1 MRYLIIFF
9 LIIFSSTISQ
19 EKFDLEASKELI
31 KIDDKIKIHCDK
43 FDNCYYLSDQELIK
57 NNNERFNSINIG
69 EITKIDFYNPMEIKI
84 WYEKFNMLILLDN
97 KLNEIIRVD
106 FNKLNDNIEVTNISN
121 SHKNFVWIFD
131 QNNDE
136 ILKYDF
142 FTNRILNN
150 IKIKVK
156 GKLYDIISDYN
167 SLWILT
173 SNELMKVDYNGL
185 LDYRIP
191 NSANFNKIRFF
202 KKNIFLASDDS
213 VGYLN
218 KKELKINLFK
228 TPKLFIKD
236 FFVINESLYIYE
248 EDFYKRFLIIKN

>member
-1 MRYLIIFF
+1 MRYLIVFFLFIFF
-9 LIIFSSTISQ
+9 SSKSQ
-19 EKFDLEASKELI
+19 EKFYLETTKKLI
-31 KIDDKIKIHCDK
+31 KTEDKIKIQCDK
-43 FDNCYYLSDQELIK
+43 FNNCYYLNNQELIK
-57 NNNERFNSINIG
+57 NNNEIFNSVNIG

-97 KLNEIIRVD
+97 KLNEIIKLD

-121 SHKNFVWIFD
+121 SHKNFIWIFD

-150 IKIKVK
+150 IKIKVT
-156 GKLYDIISDYN
+156 GKLHDIISDYN

-185 LDYRIP
+185 LDYKIP
-191 NSANFNKIRFF
+191 NSTNFNKIRFF

-228 TPKLFIKD
+228 IPKLFIKD

-248 EDFYKRFLIIKN
+248 EDFYNRFLIKKN

>member
-9 LIIFSSTISQ
+9 LIIFSSTTSQ

-31 KIDDKIKIHCDK
+31 RIDDKIKIHCDK

-57 NNNERFNSINIG
+57 NNNERFNSVNIG
-69 EITKIDFYNPMEIKI
+69 EITKIDFYNPMQIKI
-84 WYEKFNMLILLDN
+84 WFEKFNMLILLDN
-97 KLNEIIRVD
+97 KLNEIIRLD
-106 FNKLNDNIEVTNISN
+106 FKKLNDNIEVTNISN
-121 SHKNFVWIFD
+121 SNKNFVWIFD

-142 FTNRILNN
+142 FKNRILNN

-156 GKLYDIISDYN
+156 GKLYEIISDYN

-173 SNELMKVDYNGL
+173 SNELMKVNYNGL
-185 LDYRIP
+185 LDYKMP
-191 NSANFNKIRFF
+191 NLDNFNKMRFF

-218 KKELKINLFK
+218 IKELKINLFK
-228 TPKLFIKD
+228 IPKLFIKD

>member
-57 NNNERFNSINIG
+57 NNNEKFNSINIG

-97 KLNEIIRVD
+97 KLNEIIRLD
-106 FNKLNDNIEVTNISN
+106 FNKLKDNIEVTNISN
-121 SHKNFVWIFD
+121 SNKNFIWIFD
-131 QNNDE
+131 ENNDE

-142 FTNRILNN
+142 FKNRILNN

-173 SNELMKVDYNGL
+173 SNELMKVNYNGL
-185 LDYRIP
+185 LDYKMP
-191 NSANFNKIRFF
+191 NSDNFNKMRFF
-202 KKNIFLASDDS
+202 KKNICLGSDDS

-218 KKELKINLFK
+218 TKESKINLFK
-228 TPKLFIKD
+228 IPKLFIKD

-248 EDFYKRFLIIKN
+248 EDFYRRFLIIKN

>member
-1 MRYLIIFF
+1 MEYDIILATQSEIRRNLLKNTGIRFKAIKSDFDEAQLQDALNGKICSLKDAQDLVMKLSFEKAKNISCRYSKDLIIG
-9 LIIFSSTISQ
+9 
-19 EKFDLEASKELI
+19 
-31 KIDDKIKIHCDK
+31 CDQTLYFK
-43 FDNCYYLSDQELIK
+43 K
-57 NNNERFNSINIG
+57 
-69 EITKIDFYNPMEIKI
+69 
-84 WYEKFNMLILLDN
+84 
-97 KLNEIIRVD
+97 
-106 FNKLNDNIEVTNISN
+106 
-121 SHKNFVWIFD
+121 
-131 QNNDE
+131 
-136 ILKYDF
+136 
-142 FTNRILNN
+142 RILNN
-150 IKIKVK
+150 VKIKVTA
-156 GKLYDIISDYN
+156 KLYDIISDYN

-228 TPKLFIKD
+228 IPKLFIKD

-248 EDFYKRFLIIKN
+248 EDFYNRFLIKKK

>member
-97 KLNEIIRVD
+97 KLNEIIRLD

-121 SHKNFVWIFD
+121 SNKNFIWIFD
-131 QNNDE
+131 ENNDE

-142 FTNRILNN
+142 FKNRILNN

-156 GKLYDIISDYN
+156 GKLYEIISDYN

-173 SNELMKVDYNGL
+173 SNELMKVNYNGL
-185 LDYRIP
+185 LDYKMP
-191 NSANFNKIRFF
+191 NLDNFNKMRFF

-218 KKELKINLFK
+218 IKELKINLFK
-228 TPKLFIKD
+228 IPKLFIKD

-248 EDFYKRFLIIKN
+248 EDFFNQFLIKKN

>member
-1 MRYLIIFF
+1 MLYTL
-9 LIIFSSTISQ
+9 L
-19 EKFDLEASKELI
+19 FDALKKL
-31 KIDDKIKIHCDK
+31 
-43 FDNCYYLSDQELIK
+43 
-57 NNNERFNSINIG
+57 
-69 EITKIDFYNPMEIKI
+69 
-84 WYEKFNMLILLDN
+84 
-97 KLNEIIRVD
+97 LNEFSKKCTKHLQD
-106 FNKLNDNIEVTNISN
+106 
-121 SHKNFVWIFD
+121 SHFSYTIWIFD

-173 SNELMKVDYNGL
+173 SNELMKVNYSGL
-185 LDYRIP
+185 LDYKIP
-191 NSANFNKIRFF
+191 NSDNFNKMRFF
-202 KKNIFLASDDS
+202 KKNIFLASDES

-218 KKELKINLFK
+218 IKELKINLFK
-228 TPKLFIKD
+228 IPKLFIKD

>member
-9 LIIFSSTISQ
+9 LFIFFSSTSQ
-19 EKFDLEASKELI
+19 EEFYLEMTKKLI
-31 KIDDKIKIHCDK
+31 TAEDKIKIHCDK
-43 FDNCYYLSDQELIK
+43 FDNCYYLSNQELIK
-57 NNNERFNSINIG
+57 NNNERFNSVNIG

-84 WYEKFNMLILLDN
+84 WYEKFNVLILLDN
-97 KLNEIIRVD
+97 KLNEIIKLD
-106 FNKLNDNIEVTNISN
+106 FNKLTDNIEVTNISN
-121 SHKNFVWIFD
+121 SNKNFIWIFD
-131 QNNDE
+131 ENNDE

-142 FTNRILNN
+142 IKKRILNN
-150 IKIKVK
+150 VKIKVTA
-156 GKLYDIISDYN
+156 KLYDIISDYN

-248 EDFYKRFLIIKN
+248 EDFYNKFLIKKN

>member
-1 MRYLIIFF
+1 MRYLIVFF
-9 LIIFSSTISQ
+9 LFIFFSSTSQ
-19 EKFDLEASKELI
+19 EKLYLEMTKKLI
-31 KIDDKIKIHCDK
+31 IPKNKIKIHCDK
-43 FDNCYYLSDQELIK
+43 FDNYYYLSNQGLIK
-57 NNNERFNSINIG
+57 NNNERFNSVKIG

-97 KLNEIIRVD
+97 KLNEIIELD

-121 SHKNFVWIFD
+121 SNKNFIWIFD
-131 QNNDE
+131 ENNDE

-142 FTNRILNN
+142 LKKRILND
-150 IKIKVK
+150 IKIKVT

-185 LDYRIP
+185 LDYKIP

-213 VGYLN
+213 VGYIN
-218 KKELKINLFK
+218 NKELKINLFK
-228 TPKLFIKD
+228 IPKLFIKD

-248 EDFYKRFLIIKN
+248 EDFYNRFLIKKN

>member
-1 MRYLIIFF
+1 MRYLIVFF
-9 LIIFSSTISQ
+9 LFIFFSSTSQ
-19 EKFDLEASKELI
+19 EKFYLEMTKKLI
-31 KIDDKIKIHCDK
+31 KHEDKIKLHCDK
-43 FDNCYYLSDQELIK
+43 FDNCYYLSNQELIK
-57 NNNERFNSINIG
+57 NNNERFNSVKIG

-97 KLNEIIRVD
+97 KLNEIIKLD
-106 FNKLNDNIEVTNISN
+106 FNKLTDNIEVTNISN
-121 SHKNFVWIFD
+121 SNKNFIWIFD
-131 QNNDE
+131 ENNYE

-142 FTNRILNN
+142 FKKRILNN
-150 IKIKVK
+150 IKIKLT
-156 GKLYDIISDYN
+156 GKLHDIISDYN

-185 LDYRIP
+185 LDYKIQ

-213 VGYLN
+213 VGYIN
-218 KKELKINLFK
+218 EKELKINLFK
-228 TPKLFIKD
+228 IPKLFIKD

-248 EDFYKRFLIIKN
+248 EDFYNRFLIKKN

>member
-57 NNNERFNSINIG
+57 NNNEKFNSINIG

-97 KLNEIIRVD
+97 KLNEIIRLD

-121 SHKNFVWIFD
+121 SNKNFIWIFD
-131 QNNDE
+131 ENNDE

-142 FTNRILNN
+142 FKNRILNN

-173 SNELMKVDYNGL
+173 SNELMKVNYNGL
-185 LDYRIP
+185 LDYKIP
-191 NSANFNKIRFF
+191 NSDKFNKMRFF
-202 KKNIFLASDDS
+202 KKNIFLGSDDS

-218 KKELKINLFK
+218 TKESKINLFK
-228 TPKLFIKD
+228 IPKLFIKD

-248 EDFYKRFLIIKN
+248 EDFYRRFLIIKN